1 MAIIDALSG
10 PAAKAAFAS
19 TAFISLAPNFI
30 LFCLPGYSAGD
41 GSTSIWLSLG
51 QSMAA
56 GGLLGDVFLHTLD
69 ESSNEATGI
78 WVLGGFTFFLLS
90 DLLIRT
96 IQEETG
102 GHHHHA
108 HSSTGT
114 DHRSNNELSENG
126 TAKRDPLENTYIPTN
141 RSAIILSIAGDA
153 LHNFTDGLAIGAS
166 YSMAQHGG
174 APSATF
180 WHLLTNH
187 TRGGLATLSILI
199 HEVPHELGDFC
210 TLVRAGYSTRQAIV
224 TQLYTAVAAF
234 LGTATAIVVA
244 EEAWAEERLIW
255 ITAGGFLY
263 LAGTTLLPEVLADE
277 RIFDSENKNTT
288 SKRWLRFAQWLAF
301 CVGIS
306 CLYVVALLEGVEQT
320 SDRVSHGH
328 HHHGEHRVHH
338 DHHSHQHAEV
348 TNHGDGEL

>member
-1 MAIIDALSG
+1 MAITDVLSS
-10 PAAKAAFAS
+10 PAAIAAFAS
-19 TAFISLAPNFI
+19 TAFISLAPNII
-30 LFCLPGYSAGD
+30 LFFLPGYDAGD
-41 GSTSIWLSLG
+41 GSASIWLSLG

-69 ESSNEATGI
+69 ESSKEATGI

-102 GHHHHA
+102 GHQHNHHQVHTSHGA
-108 HSSTGT
+108 
-114 DHRSNNELSENG
+114 NNELSENG
-126 TAKRDPLENTYIPTN
+126 TAKSDPFQSTDIPTN

-166 YSMAQHGG
+166 YSMAQHSGTQ
-174 APSATF
+174 SATF
-180 WHLLTNH
+180 WYLLTNH

-210 TLVRAGYSTRQAIV
+210 TLVRAGYSTQQAIV

-234 LGTATAIVVA
+234 LGTATAIVVS
-244 EEAWAEERLIW
+244 EEVWAEERLIW

-263 LAGTTLLPEVLADE
+263 LAGTTLLPQVLADE
-277 RIFDSENKNTT
+277 RICDSESKSTT
-288 SKRWLRFAQWLAF
+288 SKRWLRFAQWLSF
-301 CVGIS
+301 CVGIL
-306 CLYVVALLEGVEQT
+306 CLYVVAVLEDGEHT
-320 SDRVSHGH
+320 LDHGSSSHHH
-328 HHHGEHRVHH
+328 HHHGDHRVDH
-338 DHHSHQHAEV
+338 DHHGEM
-348 TNHGDGEL
+348 TNHGHGEL